1 METSD
6 HLIRR
11 RKLTAAEV
19 DLAERAAQLIKEYRL
34 ASKMKGGI
42 YPGITADQLVSS
54 KVKDSSRQIVIL
66 DLACLLESEA
76 RRSERR
82 WMTALPR

>member
-19 DLAERAAQLIKEYRL
+19 NLAERAAQLIKEYRFF
-34 ASKMKGGI
+34 AKIKGGI
-42 YPGITADQLVSS
+42 YAGITADQLVSS

-76 RRSERR
+76 RRS
-82 WMTALPR
+82 